1 MYKTLYQ
8 LDVYIKGRTDP
19 GAFYPDASA
28 IALNQIKAGRDID
41 AQATDNGETFNLIVP
56 YHAIEYVIV
65 NDIRRSEPDPEDDNL
80 KNCTG
85 GGEVETGTLT
95 IINPNDTPSSGTIV
109 NLLLSEPATY
119 SGIEF
124 SVVHS
129 EGMTFIV
136 GTIPSI
142 AAGESFTLEGIPVG
156 TQYYVAGATEETMEG
171 SVPAEAVL
179 RVMN

>member
-65 NDIRRSEPDPEDDNL
+65 NDIRSSVPDPEDDNL

-95 IINPNDTPSSGTIV
+95 IINPNDTPSAGVNV
-109 NLLLSEPATY
+109 NLLLSTPATY

-124 SVVHS
+124 SVVQQ
-129 EGMTFIV
+129 GGTTYIM

-142 AAGESFTLEGIPVG
+142 TAGESFVLEGIPVG
-156 TQYYVAGATEETMEG
+156 TQYYVEGATLETEEG
-171 SVPAEAVL
+171 IVPAEVFL
-179 RVMN
+179 RASE